1 MSSKLQTVLA
11 LVNTAA
17 IAGVGLTLAG
27 HQRASDEAMEELR
40 AQVRRA
46 NASTD
51 ANLADRRAAAETAM
65 RLWAANAARP
75 STAPHARPGTPEAAP
90 SGEAVAAEDSG
101 DGDVPPPPPIR
112 PPPASFEQSRTRVF
126 NAFAAEPVD
135 GDWSASASRTLD
147 DAFRA
152 HLPGTSRVKSLECR
166 ATLCRVELVHRAQA
180 DHGAFLMNGLRT
192 WPGSVFIA
200 NEAQEGNDYVVTLL
214 ASKEGTNP
222 PL

>member
-1 MSSKLQTVLA
+1 MSSRLQTVLA
-11 LVNTAA
+11 IVNTAA

-27 HQRASDEAMEELR
+27 HQRASDEALEELR
-40 AQVRRA
+40 AQVRH
-46 NASTD
+46 ASEGTD
-51 ANLADRRAAAETAM
+51 AKRAAAETAM

-75 STAPHARPGTPEAAP
+75 PAAPHARPGAPEAAP
-90 SGEAVAAEDSG
+90 SGAAAAAEDPG
-101 DGDVPPPPPIR
+101 EDVPPAPPIR

-135 GDWSASASRTLD
+135 GDWSARASRTLD

-200 NEAQEGNDYVVTLL
+200 NEAQEGDDYVVTLL

>member
-1 MSSKLQTVLA
+1 MSSRLQTVLA
-11 LVNTAA
+11 IANTVA
-17 IAGVGLTLAG
+17 IAGVGFTLLG

-40 AQVRRA
+40 TQVRRTT
-46 NASTD
+46 ASSDT
-51 ANLADRRAAAETAM
+51 NLAERRAAAETAM
-65 RLWAANAARP
+65 RMWAANAARP
-75 STAPHARPGTPEAAP
+75 APPARGQPRPEGTTTGDDAVTEEA
-90 SGEAVAAEDSG
+90 G
-101 DGDVPPPPPIR
+101 GDVPPPPPIR

-135 GDWSASASRTLD
+135 GDWSARASKTLD
-147 DAFRA
+147 EAFRA
-152 HLPGTSRVKSLECR
+152 HLPTTSRVKSMECR
-166 ATLCRVELVHRAQA
+166 ATLCRVELVHRAQT

>member
-1 MSSKLQTVLA
+1 MSSRLQTVLA
-11 LVNTAA
+11 IVNTAA
-17 IAGVGLTLAG
+17 IAGVGLTLAS

-75 STAPHARPGTPEAAP
+75 SAAPHARPGPSEAAP
-90 SGEAVAAEDSG
+90 SGEAAAAEDSG
-101 DGDVPPPPPIR
+101 EDVPPPPPIR

-135 GDWSASASRTLD
+135 GDWSARASRTLD

-152 HLPGTSRVKSLECR
+152 HLPATSRVKSLECR

-180 DHGAFLMNGLRT
+180 DHGALLMNGLRT

-200 NEAQEGNDYVVTLL
+200 NEAQEGDDYVVTLL

>member
-1 MSSKLQTVLA
+1 MTSRLQTVLA
-11 LVNTAA
+11 IVNTAA
-17 IAGVGLTLAG
+17 IAGVGFALAG
-27 HQRASDEAMEELR
+27 HQRASDEALEELR

-51 ANLADRRAAAETAM
+51 ANLAGRRAAAETAM
-65 RLWAANAARP
+65 RMWAANATHP
-75 STAPHARPGTPEAAP
+75 SPAPSARPGPPEAAP
-90 SGEAVAAEDSG
+90 SGEAEDSG
-101 DGDVPPPPPIR
+101 GDVPPPPPIR
-112 PPPASFEQSRTRVF
+112 PPPASFEQSRTRVSD
-126 NAFAAEPVD
+126 AFAAEPVD
-135 GDWSASASRTLD
+135 GDWSARASKTLD

-200 NEAQEGNDYVVTLL
+200 SEAQEGNDYVVTLL